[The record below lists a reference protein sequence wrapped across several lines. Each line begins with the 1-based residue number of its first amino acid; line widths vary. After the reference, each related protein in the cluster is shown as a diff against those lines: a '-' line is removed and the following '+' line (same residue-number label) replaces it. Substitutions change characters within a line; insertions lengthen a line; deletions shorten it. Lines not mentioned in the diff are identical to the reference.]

1 MSLKSDRQ
9 FLVFDS
15 RSIQAENLF
24 ALRTLWIGS
33 NEVNESIPKK
43 LHDLVLTWIRKI
55 CKSTLLGSWIMWL
68 CITNCCNKHL
78 IRPTFSQCERWSN
91 YTCSSLATKFLI
103 LKLHV
108 VLSELTLVRNQRV
121 TLESRSDVTL
131 NCQDEVTVRTTLR
144 WERDDITLRR
154 SDVSFGYSKNK
165 GVYVTKNNSLVLRKV
180 VVSGGGT
187 IK

>member
-1 MSLKSDRQ
+1 M
-9 FLVFDS
+9 
-15 RSIQAENLF
+15 
-24 ALRTLWIGS
+24 
-33 NEVNESIPKK
+33 
-43 LHDLVLTWIRKI
+43 
-55 CKSTLLGSWIMWL
+55 
-68 CITNCCNKHL
+68 
-78 IRPTFSQCERWSN
+78 
-91 YTCSSLATKFLI
+91 
-103 LKLHV
+103 
-108 VLSELTLVRNQRV
+108 RNQRV

-131 NCQDEVTVRTTLR
+131 SCQDEVTVRTTLR